1 MKLPSRGSPL
11 ILAAMALAIAACGR
25 ASPPSRESPA
35 VDTAVGAARGA
46 TPVPRDEAVP
56 APVLDSGAPVA
67 EDFVLSTNEPFWNA
81 RVEGAVV
88 VLKGLEGERR
98 LAVTRNQALFD
109 GRLVMARDDVGALE
123 IRITPWACR
132 DSMAGADFPYTG
144 RLTFEGADPIA
155 GCARPASDPPPGEPA
170 PD

>member
-1 MKLPSRGSPL
+1 MKLPSQGSPL
-11 ILAAMALAIAACGR
+11 ILAAMALAIAGCGR

-35 VDTAVGAARGA
+35 VDTAVSAERGA

-88 VLKGLEGERR
+88 LLTGLEGERR

-109 GRLVMARDDVGALE
+109 GRLVMARDDIGALE

-170 PD
+170 QA